1 MCAVRAA
8 TERGCELIKRVVCW
22 RGWKIIVLLL
32 MLFFVLSAVLIIWD
46 GVTDELGQADV
57 ALVMGAKVKP
67 DGTPSN
73 RLKARLD
80 TALSLYAQGLF
91 EQVIVSGGLGWEG
104 YDEAEVMAQYLVD
117 GGIPEERIIVDSR
130 GYDTYQTAL
139 NASEIMET
147 HGMHSVI
154 IITQYFHVSRTK
166 YTLARF
172 GVSQVYS
179 ANAVYFGLRDLMYI
193 PREVVA
199 YYYYLTRSFE

>member
-1 MCAVRAA
+1 M
-8 TERGCELIKRVVCW
+8 IKRVVCW

>member
-1 MCAVRAA
+1 MI
-8 TERGCELIKRVVCW
+8 ERGGELIKRVVCW
-22 RGWKIIVLLL
+22 RGWKISVLMFFLL
-32 MLFFVLSAVLIIWD
+32 FVLSAVLIIWD
-46 GVTDELGQADV
+46 GVTDELAQADV
-57 ALVMGAKVKP
+57 ALVMGAKVRP
-67 DGTPSN
+67 DGTPSG

-104 YDEAEVMAQYLVD
+104 YDEARVMAQYLVD
-117 GGIPEERIIVDSR
+117 RGIPEEQIIIDIR

-139 NASEIMET
+139 SVHEIMET
-147 HGMHSVI
+147 NGMRSVI
-154 IITQYFHVSRTK
+154 IITQYFHISRTK

-199 YYYYLTRSFE
+199 YYYYLARSYE